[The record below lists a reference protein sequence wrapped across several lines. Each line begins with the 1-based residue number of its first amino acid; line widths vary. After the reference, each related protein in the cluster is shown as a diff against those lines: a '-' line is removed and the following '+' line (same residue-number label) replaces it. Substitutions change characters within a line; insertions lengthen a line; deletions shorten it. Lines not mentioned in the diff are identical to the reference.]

1 MSFALSTHSAE
12 PMSEL
17 NTTPLID
24 IMLVLLIML
33 IFTLPPITNSVEL
46 PLPAAKPV
54 TPLHPDRLRNVVAV
68 AADDTIL
75 WNGNRVSEGQLEATL
90 GLAVALKPEPELQL
104 VPDGRAS
111 YEMSARVLRL
121 VKLSGASKIGFVG
134 NERYRAFERRAA
146 SLVASPIG
154 LDAHRRPRK
163 RLGLEQQLVVD
174 RSLRQALAADH
185 HQHRDGERA
194 DPVEL
199 HVDQPLGR
207 AVEQVAEPA
216 DVGHPRPGVGPGGFD
231 QHVVWF
237 ILAQNVVDQ
246 VGREGHLLAALALA
260 RMLPL
265 NQPGDHRHLAERA
278 AQDVRFL
285 NPFEELVAENVGR
298 EQRRRVLDRPQPPNR

>member
-54 TPLHPDRLRNVVAV
+54 TPLQPDRLRNVVAV

-75 WNGNRVSEGQLEATL
+75 WNGNRVSEGQLKATL

-134 NERYRAFERRAA
+134 NERYRAFER
-146 SLVASPIG
+146 
-154 LDAHRRPRK
+154 
-163 RLGLEQQLVVD
+163 
-174 RSLRQALAADH
+174 
-185 HQHRDGERA
+185 
-194 DPVEL
+194 
-199 HVDQPLGR
+199 
-207 AVEQVAEPA
+207 
-216 DVGHPRPGVGPGGFD
+216 
-231 QHVVWF
+231 
-237 ILAQNVVDQ
+237 
-246 VGREGHLLAALALA
+246 
-260 RMLPL
+260 
-265 NQPGDHRHLAERA
+265 
-278 AQDVRFL
+278 
-285 NPFEELVAENVGR
+285 
-298 EQRRRVLDRPQPPNR
+298 